1 MTHGNDMKY
10 KFQYPQ
16 IKFHWNTATFIHFKH
31 YLWLL
36 QSYNGRIEKLVQKL
50 YGPQSPK
57 WYLLSEYQKKFA
69 NPPAIQKRFQ
79 AME

>member
-16 IKFHWNTATFIHFKH
+16 IKFHWNTATFIHFKR

-36 QSYNGRIEKLVQKL
+36 QSYNGRAEKLVQKL

-57 WYLLSEYQKKFA
+57 WYLLPEYQKKSA